1 MVYEKGELIK
11 LVIDG
16 RSMMVELKSCLVA
29 EIHSQQVYPIEETT
43 EQKQPE
49 AIDPNA
55 NNADFN
61 QFLKRN
67 GLA

>member
-16 RSMMVELKSCLVA
+16 QSMMVTLKSCLVG
-29 EIHSQQVYPIEETT
+29 ELHVKQVFPIDELMKK
-43 EQKQPE
+43 KQPE
-49 AIDPNA
+49 ALDPDA

>member
-16 RSMMVELKSCLVA
+16 QSMMVELKSCLVK
-29 EIHSQQVYPIEETT
+29 EIHAQQVHPIDELVER
-43 EQKQPE
+43 KQPE

>member
-16 RSMMVELKSCLVA
+16 QSMMVELKSCLVK
-29 EIHSQQVYPIEETT
+29 EIHAQQVHPIDELVER
-43 EQKQPE
+43 KQPE
-49 AIDPNA
+49 ALDPDA

>member
-29 EIHSQQVYPIEETT
+29 EIHAQVYPIEETV